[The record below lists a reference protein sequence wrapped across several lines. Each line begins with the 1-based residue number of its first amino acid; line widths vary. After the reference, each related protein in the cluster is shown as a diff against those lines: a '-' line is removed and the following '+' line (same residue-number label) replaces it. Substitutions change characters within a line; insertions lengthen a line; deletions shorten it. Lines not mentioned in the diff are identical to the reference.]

1 MPITPP
7 VLDDRGF
14 DDLVQ
19 ELVARIPAHTPEWTH
34 PRPGDPGRT
43 LIELFAWLGDALLYR
58 VNFIPERQRLAF
70 LRLVGGK
77 LRPAVAARTLVSLT
91 IDNPAITRASTLRP
105 GALLKGPVPFESRGE
120 VTVLPVAAQAYL
132 KRPLDAGE
140 RETMREVLEGLRS
153 LYRLGAEPVPYVT
166 TPVFPAGAADLAGVD
181 LMTRTVDGCLWLAL
195 LAPDADV
202 LDDVRDTLG
211 GDVDGTQRVM
221 NVGIAPA
228 VEVPERFGED
238 VSLRGRIPLVW
249 EITTGAT
256 APGEPRFA
264 ALDVAEDTTGGLARR
279 GVVRLILPGRSLIG
293 APADDVRENLDAGVG
308 DAPPRLDAPDDAE
321 RLVAWVRLRPRDF
334 LHSLRLSWVGINAV
348 EVDARQTV
356 SARVVAVSDGSPD
369 QEIPLGATQV
379 DAASLEL
386 EVEAEE
392 GYAAWQRAEDVATAE
407 RDDTVFELDAEAGIV
422 RFGDGVRGRIPEEG
436 RRIRVRRMLAGGGAA
451 GNLPAGT
458 LAKIT
463 GQALEP
469 GPLPLLKVAQPLPAQ
484 GGEDAETLPQAESRI
499 PAWIRNQNRAVTA
512 DDYDQLARETPG
524 VRVGRV
530 EVLPR
535 FKPQQ
540 RRPDVPGVV
549 SVMVLPHKDVRLAPN
564 PRPDRPFL
572 EAVHAH
578 LDARRPLATELYV
591 IGCEYV
597 PLGLSTAIRVRD
609 GYPREAVVQAVRDAL
624 RAALWPLAPG
634 GAEEQGWP
642 LGTTVRERE
651 MEVVIAR
658 VPGVAEVAGVNL
670 FGRQR
675 EGWANLR
682 TSAGAPAAL
691 TLEPWQLPELLG
703 VVVALDETAAPE
715 SLAGAPNPFG
725 GWAGPVPGGGSTP
738 GTAVPVVPEVC

>member
-1 MPITPP
+1 MPIKPP

-43 LIELFAWLGDALLYR
+43 LLELFAWLGDALLYR
-58 VNFIPERQRLAF
+58 VNFLPERQRLAF
-70 LRLVGGK
+70 LRLVGGT
-77 LRPAVAARTLVSLT
+77 LRPAEAARTLVSLS
-91 IDNPAITRASTLRP
+91 IDNPAVTRASTLRP
-105 GALLKGPVPFESRGE
+105 GALLKGPVPFETRGE
-120 VTVLPVAAQAYL
+120 VTVLPVTAQAYV
-132 KRPLDAGE
+132 KRPLEESERAG
-140 RETMREVLEGLRS
+140 MREVLDGLRS
-153 LYRLGAEPVPYVT
+153 LYRLGTDPVPYVT
-166 TPVFPAGAADLAGVD
+166 TPVFAGGAAEQAGVD
-181 LMTRTVDGCLWLAL
+181 LMRRTVDGSLWLAL
-195 LAPDADV
+195 LAPAAAV
-202 LDDVRDTLG
+202 VDDVRDTLG
-211 GDVDGTQRVM
+211 GDVNGAQRVL
-221 NVGIAPA
+221 NVGVAPA
-228 VEVPERFGED
+228 VEVPERFGEE
-238 VSLRGRIPLVW
+238 VGLRGRIPLVW

-256 APGEPRFA
+256 APSEPRFA

-279 GVVRLILPGRSLIG
+279 GVVRLVLPGRTLIG
-293 APADDVRENLDAGVG
+293 APADDVRANLDAGVG

-334 LHSLRLSWVGINAV
+334 LHALRLSWVGVNAV
-348 EVDARQTV
+348 EADARQTV
-356 SARVVAVSDGSPD
+356 AARVVAVSDGSPD
-369 QEIPLGATQV
+369 QEVPLGATQV
-379 DAASLEL
+379 DAGALEL

-392 GYAAWQRAEDVATAE
+392 GYAAWTRVDALATAE
-407 RDDTVFELDAEAGIV
+407 RDDTVFELDAEAGTV

-436 RRIRVRRMLAGGGAA
+436 RRIRVRRMRAGGGAA

-458 LAKIT
+458 LTKVT

-469 GPLPLLKVAQPLPAQ
+469 GPLPALKVLQPLPAQ
-484 GGEDAETLPQAESRI
+484 GGEDAERLEQAERRI
-499 PAWIRNQNRAVTA
+499 PAWIRHQDRAVTA
-512 DDYDQLARETPG
+512 DDFRRLAGETPG

-540 RRPDVPGVV
+540 RRPEVPGVV

-578 LDARRPLATELYV
+578 LDARRPLTTELYV

-609 GYPREAVVQAVRDAL
+609 GWAREAVVQSVRDAL
-624 RAALWPLAPG
+624 RAALWPLEPG
-634 GAEEQGWP
+634 GAEERGWP
-642 LGTTVRERE
+642 LGTAVRERE
-651 MEVVIAR
+651 MEVVVAR

-675 EGWANLR
+675 EGWVNLR
-682 TSAGAPAAL
+682 TGPGLSAVLP
-691 TLEPWQLPELLG
+691 LEPWQLPELLS
-703 VVVALDETAAPE
+703 VVVALDEAVPE
-715 SLAGAPNPFG
+715 TLAGAPNPFG
-725 GWAGPVPGGGSTP
+725 GWAGPVPGGGTQP

>member
-1 MPITPP
+1 

-43 LIELFAWLGDALLYR
+43 LLELFAWLGDALLYR
-58 VNFIPERQRLAF
+58 VNHLPERQRLAF
-70 LRLVGGK
+70 LRLVGGT
-77 LRPAVAARTLVSLT
+77 LRPAVAARTLVAFSV
-91 IDNPAITRASTLRP
+91 DNPAVTRAHTLRP
-105 GALLKGPVPFESRGE
+105 GALLKGPVPFETRGE
-120 VTVLPVAAQAYL
+120 VTVLPVASQAYL
-132 KRPLDAGE
+132 KRPLQDEERAG
-140 RETMREVLEGLRS
+140 MREVLEGLRS
-153 LYRLGAEPVPYVT
+153 LYRLGTEPVPYVT
-166 TPVFPAGAADLAGVD
+166 TPVFPGGAADAQGVD
-181 LMTRTVDGCLWLAL
+181 LMRRTVDGSLWIAL
-195 LAPDADV
+195 LAPEAALV
-202 LDDVRDTLG
+202 DDVRDTLG
-211 GDVDGTQRVM
+211 GEADGRQRLL
-221 NVGIAPA
+221 NVGLAPA
-228 VEVPERFGED
+228 VEVPERFGALEEEAG
-238 VSLRGRIPLVW
+238 LRGRVPLVW

-256 APGEPRFA
+256 AAGEPRFA

-279 GVVRLILPGRSLIG
+279 GVVRLILPGRRLIG
-293 APADDVRENLDAGVG
+293 APADDVRANLDAGVG

-334 LHSLRLSWVGINAV
+334 LHALRLSWVGINAV
-348 EVDARQTV
+348 EADARQTV

-369 QEIPLGATQV
+369 QETPLGATQV

-386 EVEAEE
+386 EVEAEG
-392 GYAAWQRAEDVATAE
+392 GYAAWTRVDDLSTAG
-407 RDDTVFELDAEAGIV
+407 RDDAAYELDAEAGTV

-451 GNLPAGT
+451 GNVPAGS
-458 LAKIT
+458 LAKVT
-463 GQALEP
+463 GQAVEP
-469 GPLPLLKVAQPLPAQ
+469 GPLPLLKVLQPLAAQ
-484 GGEDAETLPQAESRI
+484 GGEDAESLPQAERRI
-499 PAWIRNQNRAVTA
+499 PAWIRHQDRAVTA
-512 DDYDQLARETPG
+512 DDFRRLAGEAPG

-530 EVLPR
+530 EVLSR

-540 RRPDVPGVV
+540 RRQDVPGVV
-549 SVMVLPHKDVRLAPN
+549 SVMVLPHKEVRLAPN

-609 GYPREAVVQAVRDAL
+609 GWPRESVVQAVREAL
-624 RAALWPLAPG
+624 RTWLWPLAPG
-634 GAEEQGWP
+634 GVEEQGWP
-642 LGTTVRERE
+642 LGTAVRERE
-651 MEVVIAR
+651 MEVVVAR

-675 EGWANLR
+675 EAWVNLR
-682 TSAGAPAAL
+682 SGPGAPSSL
-691 TLEPWQLPELLG
+691 PLEPWQLPELLA
-703 VVVALDETAAPE
+703 VVVALDENAAPE
-715 SLAGAPNPFG
+715 TLAGGPNPFG
-725 GWAGPVPGGGSTP
+725 GWAGPVPGGGTQP